1 MANAHS
7 IDTGAGHG
15 SVRSYVIGFILS
27 VVLTVAAFGLVTQQV
42 MGPTESIIAIAV
54 LAFIQIL
61 VHLVF
66 FLHMNTSS
74 SQRWNLLSLAS
85 AVLVAVILIGGPLW
99 VLHNLCPHMIS
110 RCSPIPSLP
119 ACRPSPP
126 KG

>member
-15 SVRSYVIGFILS
+15 SVRSYVIGFVLS
-27 VVLTVAAFGLVTQQV
+27 VVLTAAAFGLVMQQAL
-42 MGPTESIIAIAV
+42 GPTESIIAIAV

-74 SQRWNLLSLAS
+74 SQRWNLLSFGF
-85 AVLVAVILIGGPLW
+85 AVLVAVILIGGTLW
-99 VLHNLCPHMIS
+99 VLHNVGAHMMS
-110 RCSPIPSLP
+110 R
-119 ACRPSPP
+119 
-126 KG
+126 

>member
-1 MANAHS
+1 MANALS

-15 SVRSYVIGFILS
+15 SVRSYVIGFVLS
-27 VVLTVAAFGLVTQQV
+27 VVLTAAAFGLVMQQV
-42 MGPTESIIAIAV
+42 FGPIESIIAIAV

-85 AVLVAVILIGGPLW
+85 AVLVAVILIGGTLW
-99 VLHNLCPHMIS
+99 VLHNVGAHMMS
-110 RCSPIPSLP
+110 R
-119 ACRPSPP
+119 
-126 KG
+126 

>member
-15 SVRSYVIGFILS
+15 SVRSYVIGFVLS
-27 VVLTVAAFGLVTQQV
+27 VVLTAAAFGLAL
-42 MGPTESIIAIAV
+42 GPTESIIAIAV

-74 SQRWNLLSLAS
+74 SQRWNLISLGF
-85 AVLVAVILIGGPLW
+85 AVLVAVILIGGTLW
-99 VLHNLCPHMIS
+99 VLHNVGAHMMS
-110 RCSPIPSLP
+110 R
-119 ACRPSPP
+119 
-126 KG
+126 

>member
-15 SVRSYVIGFILS
+15 SVRSYVIGFVLS
-27 VVLTVAAFGLVTQQV
+27 VVLTAAAFGLVMQQV
-42 MGPTESIIAIAV
+42 FGPIESIIAIAV
-54 LAFIQIL
+54 LAFVQIL

-85 AVLVAVILIGGPLW
+85 AVLVAVILIGGTLW
-99 VLHNLCPHMIS
+99 VLHNVGAHMMS
-110 RCSPIPSLP
+110 R
-119 ACRPSPP
+119 
-126 KG
+126 

>member
-15 SVRSYVIGFILS
+15 SVRSYVIGFVLS
-27 VVLTVAAFGLVTQQV
+27 VVLTAAAFGLVMQQ
-42 MGPTESIIAIAV
+42 MFGPTESIIAIAV

-85 AVLVAVILIGGPLW
+85 AVLVAVILIGGTLW
-99 VLHNLCPHMIS
+99 ALHNVRAHMMS
-110 RCSPIPSLP
+110 R
-119 ACRPSPP
+119 
-126 KG
+126 

>member
-15 SVRSYVIGFILS
+15 SVRSYVIGFVLS
-27 VVLTVAAFGLVTQQV
+27 VVLTAAAFGLVVQQAL
-42 MGPTESIIAIAV
+42 GPTESIIAIAV

-74 SQRWNLLSLAS
+74 SQRWNLLSFGF
-85 AVLVAVILIGGPLW
+85 AVLVAVILIGGTLW
-99 VLHNLCPHMIS
+99 VLHNVGAHMMS
-110 RCSPIPSLP
+110 R
-119 ACRPSPP
+119 
-126 KG
+126 

>member
-15 SVRSYVIGFILS
+15 SVRSYVIGFVLS
-27 VVLTVAAFGLVTQQV
+27 VVLTAAAFGLVMQQA
-42 MGPTESIIAIAV
+42 MGPTESVIAIAV

-74 SQRWNLLSLAS
+74 SQRWNVISFGF
-85 AVLVAVILIGGPLW
+85 AVLVAVILIGGTLW
-99 VLHNLCPHMIS
+99 VLHNVGAHMMS
-110 RCSPIPSLP
+110 R
-119 ACRPSPP
+119 
-126 KG
+126 

>member
-15 SVRSYVIGFILS
+15 SVRSYVIGFVLS
-27 VVLTVAAFGLVTQQV
+27 VVLTAAAFGLVMQQAL
-42 MGPTESIIAIAV
+42 GPTESIIAIAV

-74 SQRWNLLSLAS
+74 SQRWNLISFGF
-85 AVLVAVILIGGPLW
+85 AVLVAVILIGGTLW
-99 VLHNLCPHMIS
+99 VLHNVGAHMMS
-110 RCSPIPSLP
+110 R
-119 ACRPSPP
+119 
-126 KG
+126 

>member
-15 SVRSYVIGFILS
+15 SVRSYVIGFVLS
-27 VVLTVAAFGLVTQQV
+27 VVLTAAAFGLVLQQAL
-42 MGPTESIIAIAV
+42 GPTESIIAIAV

-74 SQRWNLLSLAS
+74 SQRWNLISFGF
-85 AVLVAVILIGGPLW
+85 AVLVAVILIGGTLW
-99 VLHNLCPHMIS
+99 VLHNVGAHMMS
-110 RCSPIPSLP
+110 R
-119 ACRPSPP
+119 
-126 KG
+126 

>member
-15 SVRSYVIGFILS
+15 SVRSYVIGFVLS
-27 VVLTVAAFGLVTQQV
+27 VVLTAAAFGLVLQQAL
-42 MGPTESIIAIAV
+42 GPTESIIAIAV

-74 SQRWNLLSLAS
+74 SQRWNLISFGF
-85 AVLVAVILIGGPLW
+85 AVLVAVILIGGTLW
-99 VLHNLCPHMIS
+99 VLLNVGAHMMS
-110 RCSPIPSLP
+110 R
-119 ACRPSPP
+119 
-126 KG
+126 

>member
-15 SVRSYVIGFILS
+15 SVRSYVIGFVLS
-27 VVLTVAAFGLVTQQV
+27 VVLTAAAFGLVMQQAL
-42 MGPTESIIAIAV
+42 GPTESIIAIAV

-85 AVLVAVILIGGPLW
+85 AVLVAVILIGGTLW
-99 VLHNLCPHMIS
+99 VLHNVGAHMMS
-110 RCSPIPSLP
+110 R
-119 ACRPSPP
+119 
-126 KG
+126 

>member
-15 SVRSYVIGFILS
+15 SVRSYVIGFVLS
-27 VVLTVAAFGLVTQQV
+27 VVLTVAAFGLFTQQV
-42 MGPTESIIAIAV
+42 LGPTESIIAIAV

-74 SQRWNLLSLAS
+74 SQRWNVA
-85 AVLVAVILIGGPLW
+85 AFGFTVMVAVIVIGGTVV
-99 VLHNLCPHMIS
+99 VLHNLRP
-110 RCSPIPSLP
+110 PIILP
-119 ACRPSPP
+119 LL
-126 KG
+126 

>member
-15 SVRSYVIGFILS
+15 SVRSYVIGFVLS
-27 VVLTVAAFGLVTQQV
+27 VVLTAAAFGLVMQQ
-42 MGPTESIIAIAV
+42 MFGPTECAV

-66 FLHMNTSS
+66 FLHMNTCS

-85 AVLVAVILIGGPLW
+85 AVLVAVILIGGTLW
-99 VLHNLCPHMIS
+99 ALHNVRAHMMS
-110 RCSPIPSLP
+110 R
-119 ACRPSPP
+119 
-126 KG
+126 

>member
-15 SVRSYVIGFILS
+15 SVRSYVIGFVLS
-27 VVLTVAAFGLVTQQV
+27 VVLTAAAFGLVMQQV
-42 MGPTESIIAIAV
+42 FGPIESIIAIAV

-85 AVLVAVILIGGPLW
+85 AVLVAVILIGGTLW
-99 VLHNLCPHMIS
+99 VLHNVGAHMMS
-110 RCSPIPSLP
+110 R
-119 ACRPSPP
+119 
-126 KG
+126 

>member
-1 MANAHS
+1 MANALS

-15 SVRSYVIGFILS
+15 SVRSYVIGFVLS
-27 VVLTVAAFGLVTQQV
+27 VVLTAVAFGLVMQQV
-42 MGPTESIIAIAV
+42 FGPIESIIAIAV

-85 AVLVAVILIGGPLW
+85 AVLVAVILIGGTLW
-99 VLHNLCPHMIS
+99 VLHNVGAHMMS
-110 RCSPIPSLP
+110 R
-119 ACRPSPP
+119 
-126 KG
+126 

>member
-15 SVRSYVIGFILS
+15 SVRSYVIGFVLS
-27 VVLTVAAFGLVTQQV
+27 VVLTAAAFGLVMQQV
-42 MGPTESIIAIAV
+42 FGPIESIIAIAV

-66 FLHMNTSS
+66 FLHMDTSS

-85 AVLVAVILIGGPLW
+85 AVLVAVILIGGTLW
-99 VLHNLCPHMIS
+99 VLHNVGAHMMS
-110 RCSPIPSLP
+110 R
-119 ACRPSPP
+119 
-126 KG
+126 

>member
-1 MANAHS
+1 MAHAHS

-15 SVRSYVIGFILS
+15 SVRSYVIGFVLS
-27 VVLTVAAFGLVTQQV
+27 VVLTAAAFGLVMQQV
-42 MGPTESIIAIAV
+42 FGPIESIIAIAV

-85 AVLVAVILIGGPLW
+85 AVLVAVILIGGTLW
-99 VLHNLCPHMIS
+99 VLHNVGAHMMS
-110 RCSPIPSLP
+110 R
-119 ACRPSPP
+119 
-126 KG
+126 

>member
-15 SVRSYVIGFILS
+15 SVRSYVIGFVLS
-27 VVLTVAAFGLVTQQV
+27 VVLTAAAFGLVMQQV
-42 MGPTESIIAIAV
+42 LGPTESIIAIAV

-74 SQRWNLLSLAS
+74 SQRWNLISLGF
-85 AVLVAVILIGGPLW
+85 AVLVAVILIGGTLW
-99 VLHNLCPHMIS
+99 VLHNVGAHMMS
-110 RCSPIPSLP
+110 R
-119 ACRPSPP
+119 
-126 KG
+126 

>member
-15 SVRSYVIGFILS
+15 SVRSYVIGFVLS
-27 VVLTVAAFGLVTQQV
+27 VVLTAAAFGLVMQQV
-42 MGPTESIIAIAV
+42 FGPIESIIAIAV

-74 SQRWNLLSLAS
+74 SQRWNLISFGF
-85 AVLVAVILIGGPLW
+85 AVLVAVILIGGTLW
-99 VLHNLCPHMIS
+99 VLHNVGAHMMS
-110 RCSPIPSLP
+110 R
-119 ACRPSPP
+119 
-126 KG
+126 

>member
-15 SVRSYVIGFILS
+15 SVRSYVIGFVLS
-27 VVLTVAAFGLVTQQV
+27 VVLTAAAFGLVMQQAL
-42 MGPTESIIAIAV
+42 GPTESIIAIAV

-74 SQRWNLLSLAS
+74 SQRWNLVSFGF
-85 AVLVAVILIGGPLW
+85 AVLVAVILIGGTLW
-99 VLHNLCPHMIS
+99 VLHNVGAHMMS
-110 RCSPIPSLP
+110 R
-119 ACRPSPP
+119 
-126 KG
+126 

>member
-42 MGPTESIIAIAV
+42 MGATESIIAIAV

-74 SQRWNLLSLAS
+74 SQRWNVVAFGFT
-85 AVLVAVILIGGPLW
+85 VMVAVIVIGGTLW
-99 VLHNLCPHMIS
+99 VLHNVGAHMMS
-110 RCSPIPSLP
+110 R
-119 ACRPSPP
+119 
-126 KG
+126 